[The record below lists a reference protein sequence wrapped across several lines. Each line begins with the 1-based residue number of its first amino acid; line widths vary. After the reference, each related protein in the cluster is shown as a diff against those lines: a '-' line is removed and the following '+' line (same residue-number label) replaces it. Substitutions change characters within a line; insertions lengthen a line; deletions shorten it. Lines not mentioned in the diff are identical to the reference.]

1 VPRAVSLAD
10 QQLTLISG
18 SPYRPT
24 IDATAVHAAHAQRS
38 AEMAGFLELV
48 RERAVAARRALLLAL
63 VLGAILIV
71 SLYASGS

>member
-1 VPRAVSLAD
+1 M
-10 QQLTLISG
+10 T
-18 SPYRPT
+18 
-24 IDATAVHAAHAQRS
+24 
-38 AEMAGFLELV
+38 GFLELV